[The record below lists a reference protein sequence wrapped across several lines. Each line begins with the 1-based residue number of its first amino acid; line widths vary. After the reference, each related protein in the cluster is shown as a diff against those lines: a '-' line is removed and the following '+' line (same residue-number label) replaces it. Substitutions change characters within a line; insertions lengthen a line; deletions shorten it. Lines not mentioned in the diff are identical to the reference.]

1 MCAGGREGGNQRL
14 LSLSLSLSSRIS
26 NIEKKFK
33 KRIFQNYFYFILY
46 LEKYFLYFLKIFNK
60 TKVQKNAF
68 HSSGLFWRKSL
79 DNKLTRND

>member
-1 MCAGGREGGNQRL
+1 MRQRM
-14 LSLSLSLSSRIS
+14 S
-26 NIEKKFK
+26 KKEFFK
-33 KRIFQNYFYFILY
+33 ITFILY

-79 DNKLTRND
+79 EYNIRY